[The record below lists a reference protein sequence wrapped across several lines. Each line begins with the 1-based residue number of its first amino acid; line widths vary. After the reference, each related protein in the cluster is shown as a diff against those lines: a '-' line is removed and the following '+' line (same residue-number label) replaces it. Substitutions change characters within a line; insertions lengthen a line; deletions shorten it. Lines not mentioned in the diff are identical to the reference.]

1 MNHGFPIYIICF
13 LSLFCARQSI
23 AQSEN
28 ENIDVAQEGD
38 GIYEFL
44 SGNDLPPAIYKA
56 TFIKLNAAKLKGDTI
71 LIPGTVYLLP
81 EIIKTPATTKA
92 ATSIPISIVNPLFGG
107 KYSKVPIIDTKLKG
121 AVYYLVS
128 GHGGPDPGALGTY
141 GPNTLSEDEYAY
153 DVTLR
158 LARNLT
164 SHGATVYMIIQDE
177 TNGIRD
183 EAILKLDKTEKTI
196 KGDYLPLNQKER
208 LKQRVDAVNELYYK
222 HQGAFQRL
230 IAIHIDSRSQ
240 GQNIDVFFYH
250 HENSN
255 RGKHLAEEIHKVFT
269 SKYQR
274 HQPGRPYHGTVSTRG
289 GLYLIRN
296 TIPPT
301 VYIELGNIKNYRD
314 QLRFVISD
322 NRQALAN
329 WIEMGVMSDFE
340 KSKN

>member
-1 MNHGFPIYIICF
+1 MNHGFPITIF
-13 LSLFCARQSI
+13 FFSLFCTFQSW
-23 AQSEN
+23 AQYGN
-28 ENIDVAQEGD
+28 ENIDVAQQGD

-44 SGNDLPPAIYKA
+44 LGNDLPPTIYKA
-56 TFIKLNAAKLKGDTI
+56 PFIKLNAAKLKGDTI
-71 LIPGTVYLLP
+71 LIPGMVYLLP
-81 EIIKTPATTKA
+81 EIIKTPVAPPPEA
-92 ATSIPISIVNPLFGG
+92 SRPTSITDHLYGG
-107 KYSKVPIIDTKLKG
+107 KYSKVPIIDNKLKG

-141 GPNTLSEDEYAY
+141 GPHTLSEDEYAY

-183 EAILKLDKTEKTI
+183 EAILKMDKTEKTM
-196 KGDYLPLNQKER
+196 KGEPLPLNQKDR
-208 LKQRVDAVNELYYK
+208 LKQRVDIVNELYYK

-255 RGKHLAEEIHKVFT
+255 RGKHLAEEIHKVFN

-274 HQPGRPYHGTVSTRG
+274 HQPSRPYHGTVSTRG

-329 WIEMGVMSDFE
+329 WIELGIMYDFE